1 MTGECGHLPSVRI
14 WDVQD
19 RTLVAEFPGHKF
31 GINCVVRDNLFFEF
45 NFVGKNAFV
54 FPFVSSSPVFKC
66 RLRLDHLPLPR
77 PPKKTK
83 PARPTTPVVPNT
95 KVSLSKKTPASHGFV
110 YKMSLGRFVRC
121 QKRLPVYILRFG
133 KPWVFEIRILQQ
145 EIQSRISPPSD
156 LPAKK
161 DAFSFKVQ
169 FRDFFLFF
177 FETAEA
183 ACLKLLFLRV
193 KLTWETISL
202 LLFSKNRRGFYPN
215 CNNTQVPAQYFL

>member
-1 MTGECGHLPSVRI
+1 M
-14 WDVQD
+14 QD

-83 PARPTTPVVPNT
+83 TARPTTPVVPNT
-95 KVSLSKKTPASHGFV
+95 KVSISKKTPASHGFV

-145 EIQSRISPPSD
+145 EIQSRLNPPP
-156 LPAKK
+156 LPRPICQQKK
-161 DAFSFKVQ
+161 KMPFLLKCNSET
-169 FRDFFLFF
+169 FFFFF

-193 KLTWETISL
+193 KLT
-202 LLFSKNRRGFYPN
+202 
-215 CNNTQVPAQYFL
+215 